1 MITVWLDTA
10 VTARLIGHSQT
21 RVRRLCE
28 EGAFPG
34 AYQIT
39 VGGHWRIP
47 RQDVEAFLG
56 ARRAQSE
63 GVGG

>member
-10 VTARLIGHSQT
+10 TTAHLLGHSQAT
-21 RVRRLCE
+21 VRRLCE

-34 AYQIT
+34 AYQLG

-47 RQDVEAFLG
+47 QQDVQAFLDACRG
-56 ARRAQSE
+56 RSE
-63 GVGG
+63 GVG